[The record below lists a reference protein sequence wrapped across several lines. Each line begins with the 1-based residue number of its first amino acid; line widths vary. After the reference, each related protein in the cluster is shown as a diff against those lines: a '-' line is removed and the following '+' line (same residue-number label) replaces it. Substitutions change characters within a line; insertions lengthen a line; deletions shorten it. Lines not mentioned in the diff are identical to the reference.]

1 MSEKTSALLRKYQR
15 KTGRDIKQLKN
26 MYKLFN
32 WKEKTIFN
40 SLLKRTND

>member
-1 MSEKTSALLRKYQR
+1 MSEKTSTLLRKYQR

-26 MYKLFN
+26 MYKLFR

>member
-1 MSEKTSALLRKYQR
+1 MSEKTSTLLRKYQR

-32 WKEKTIFN
+32 WKECVKNMLNIC
-40 SLLKRTND
+40 